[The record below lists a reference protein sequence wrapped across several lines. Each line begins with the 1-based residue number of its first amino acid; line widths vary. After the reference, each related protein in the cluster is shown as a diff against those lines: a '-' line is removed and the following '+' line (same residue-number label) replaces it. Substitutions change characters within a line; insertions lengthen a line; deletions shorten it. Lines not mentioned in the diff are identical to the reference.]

1 MIDAMLEVLDR
12 VLWSHKFEYF
22 QTRVAGSMAV
32 MHAVVM
38 AIDSHGIEEHMEEL
52 HLTSVRCKA
61 VRSTSYSR
69 WLFV

>member
-32 MHAVVM
+32 HACG
-38 AIDSHGIEEHMEEL
+38 SHGN
-52 HLTSVRCKA
+52 
-61 VRSTSYSR
+61 
-69 WLFV
+69 